1 LKTIFSFQAACIK
14 RMSYLNLTVHS
25 ATNRDL
31 NKTAG
36 MKN

>member
-1 LKTIFSFQAACIK
+1 
-14 RMSYLNLTVHS
+14 MSYLNLTVHS